1 MRILILKFTR
11 KPADKSR
18 TAPVFDLQ
26 DRSAAQKE
34 PDIMIEAYH
43 KLDATKNE
51 PDIMI
56 EAYHKRDSDN
66 MVEAYHKR
74 GKEPD
79 IMIEAYHK

>member
-1 MRILILKFTR
+1 MRTLVPKSTLKI
-11 KPADKSR
+11 ADEPR

-43 KLDATKNE
+43 KRDAAKNE

-56 EAYHKRDSDN
+56 EAYYKRDSDN
-66 MVEAYHKR
+66 MVVAYHKR